1 MKILRLTAEN
11 IKKLI
16 AVEITP
22 KGNVIKI
29 TGKNGAGKTSVLDA
43 IRFALGG
50 NSEIQSQPIRKG
62 EKKAKAE
69 LDLGDYIVRRTFTE
83 NGSSLIIENKE
94 GARYGSP
101 QAMLDAILGK
111 LSFDPL
117 GFMRLDPEKQFET
130 LKSLTGVDTSDI
142 EAKRKTAYEER
153 TAVNRELKSVESRYN
168 AISVP
173 ADAPEKELSS
183 SDITAKIT
191 AIGELK
197 SKRELAI
204 ERDKQLAESLDR
216 GKQKIQDF
224 KKQITESEKAI
235 AQYESERKQLDS
247 DIKLKIGDIASLR
260 AELVKIQKQIE
271 TEINNKAKKDS
282 AIEKD
287 KSLCEDIESAHA
299 DIANV
304 SKDILNAEA
313 AIKSLQE
320 KRSAIKPE
328 TSITIPDIN
337 ALQAEL
343 SNVDSRNKAFRLKQ
357 DKDNLKK
364 ELDEQKKKS
373 EKLTTDI
380 ETLDQE
386 KLSRVSN
393 AKFPIEGLAFGEGF
407 ITYGGLPLDQ
417 ASDAEKLR
425 VSMAMAMAMNPKLRV
440 LRITDGSLLDSTSMK
455 IIEDMAKDNDYQVW
469 VEVVDESGKIGIV
482 IDDGAVIKNNELF
495 EEKSDDK

>member
-1 MKILRLTAEN
+1 MKIIKLTAEN
-11 IKKLI
+11 IKKLV

-117 GFMRLDPEKQFET
+117 GFMRLDPAKQFET

-173 ADAPEKELSS
+173 LDVPEKETLSTEIADKITKANEVINNHEKAVEKNKRLTE
-183 SDITAKIT
+183 DITRGQAKIDQ
-191 AIGELK
+191 LK
-197 SKRELAI
+197 EEIKKCKEAVKKLEIERELNLLLTKVDLPDVKVLQV
-204 ERDKQLAESLDR
+204 ELA
-216 GKQKIQDF
+216 
-224 KKQITESEKAI
+224 
-235 AQYESERKQLDS
+235 
-247 DIKLKIGDIASLR
+247 
-260 AELVKIQKQIE
+260 
-271 TEINNKAKKDS
+271 
-282 AIEKD
+282 
-287 KSLCEDIESAHA
+287 
-299 DIANV
+299 
-304 SKDILNAEA
+304 
-313 AIKSLQE
+313 
-320 KRSAIKPE
+320 
-328 TSITIPDIN
+328 
-337 ALQAEL
+337 
-343 SNVDSRNKAFRLKQ
+343 NVDSRNKAFRLKQ
-357 DKDNLKK
+357 DKDKLKT

-386 KLSRVSN
+386 KLNRVSS

-455 IIEDMAKDNDYQVW
+455 IIEDMAKNNDYQVW

-495 EEKSDDK
+495 EEKNDGK

>member
-1 MKILRLTAEN
+1 MKIIKLTAEN

-117 GFMRLDPEKQFET
+117 GFMRLDPAKQFET

-173 ADAPEKELSS
+173 LDVPEKETLSTEIADKITKANEVINNHEKAVEKNKRLTE
-183 SDITAKIT
+183 DITRGQAKIDQ
-191 AIGELK
+191 LK
-197 SKRELAI
+197 EEIKKCEEAVKKLEIERELNLLLTKVDLPDVKVLQV
-204 ERDKQLAESLDR
+204 ELA
-216 GKQKIQDF
+216 
-224 KKQITESEKAI
+224 
-235 AQYESERKQLDS
+235 
-247 DIKLKIGDIASLR
+247 
-260 AELVKIQKQIE
+260 
-271 TEINNKAKKDS
+271 
-282 AIEKD
+282 
-287 KSLCEDIESAHA
+287 
-299 DIANV
+299 
-304 SKDILNAEA
+304 
-313 AIKSLQE
+313 
-320 KRSAIKPE
+320 
-328 TSITIPDIN
+328 
-337 ALQAEL
+337 
-343 SNVDSRNKAFRLKQ
+343 NVDSRNKAFRLKQ
-357 DKDNLKK
+357 DKDKLKT

-386 KLSRVSN
+386 KLNRVSS

-455 IIEDMAKDNDYQVW
+455 IIEDMAKNNDYQVW

-495 EEKSDDK
+495 EEKNDGK

>member
-1 MKILRLTAEN
+1 MKIIKLTAEN
-11 IKKLI
+11 IKKLV

-117 GFMRLDPEKQFET
+117 GFMRLDPAKQFET

-173 ADAPEKELSS
+173 LDVPEKETLSTEIADKITKANEVINNHEKAVEKNKRLTE
-183 SDITAKIT
+183 DITRGQAKIDQ
-191 AIGELK
+191 LK
-197 SKRELAI
+197 EEIKKCEEAVKKLEIERELNLLLTKVDLPDVKVLQV
-204 ERDKQLAESLDR
+204 ELA
-216 GKQKIQDF
+216 
-224 KKQITESEKAI
+224 
-235 AQYESERKQLDS
+235 
-247 DIKLKIGDIASLR
+247 
-260 AELVKIQKQIE
+260 
-271 TEINNKAKKDS
+271 
-282 AIEKD
+282 
-287 KSLCEDIESAHA
+287 
-299 DIANV
+299 
-304 SKDILNAEA
+304 
-313 AIKSLQE
+313 
-320 KRSAIKPE
+320 
-328 TSITIPDIN
+328 
-337 ALQAEL
+337 
-343 SNVDSRNKAFRLKQ
+343 NVDSRNKAFRLKQ
-357 DKDNLKK
+357 DKDKLKT

-386 KLSRVSN
+386 KLNRVSS

-455 IIEDMAKDNDYQVW
+455 IIEDMAKNNDYQVW

-495 EEKSDDK
+495 EEKNDGK